1 VNRRYLEDNALYV
14 QTLGRGYAWLDT
26 GTHASMGEASRFIE
40 ITERRQSLKIACV
53 EEVAWRQGWIDD
65 DELLERAEAL
75 KKSSYGQYLRDL
87 LE

>member
-1 VNRRYLEDNALYV
+1 
-14 QTLGRGYAWLDT
+14 
-26 GTHASMGEASRFIE
+26 
-40 ITERRQSLKIACV
+40 V

-65 DELLERAEAL
+65 NELLERAEAL